1 MASIA
6 PRRPGPIQWARMRIA
21 VVALG
26 KMGLPVAVWYAA
38 RGHDVTG
45 CDINATL
52 VAAINRGECLLPYEP
67 GLAERLRA
75 AVAGGR

>member
-1 MASIA
+1 MK
-6 PRRPGPIQWARMRIA
+6 IA

-45 CDINATL
+45 CDTNVTL
-52 VAAINRGECLLPYEP
+52 VAAINRG
-67 GLAERLRA
+67 
-75 AVAGGR
+75 